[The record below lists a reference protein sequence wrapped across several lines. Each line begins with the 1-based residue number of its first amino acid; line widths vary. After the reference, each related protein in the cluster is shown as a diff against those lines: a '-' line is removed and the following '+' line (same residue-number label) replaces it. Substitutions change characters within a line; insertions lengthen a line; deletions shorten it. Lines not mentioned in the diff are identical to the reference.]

1 MEIVREWLLVKKN
14 EKWLIKMRKRVIER
28 EEIDEAL
35 DFGFYF
41 LESNGNGADLTIS
54 SGPKGKREMT
64 ERGSDI
70 ERSSSNCDIQ
80 DRQQENVG
88 WQVYLV

>member
-1 MEIVREWLLVKKN
+1 
-14 EKWLIKMRKRVIER
+14 MRKRVIER

-54 SGPKGKREMT
+54 SGPKGKREMA